1 MNAIAAEAN
10 IRTPTGRDGL
20 SLVKVERT
28 TLGVSST
35 VWMVKAPIHAML
47 VSFPVVCFI
56 GALVT
61 DLTYWSSAE
70 IMWADFSI
78 WLITAGLVFSGF
90 ATLVSLIR
98 FVGDRTFRTRTAVWL
113 HLSGDLLVF
122 VLSLWNAFVH
132 SRDAWTSVVPTGLAL
147 SAMVAVIAL
156 CTGWL
161 GLALIYLQ
169 SAGVSER

>member
-1 MNAIAAEAN
+1 MNAITSKAET
-10 IRTPTGRDGL
+10 RTSTGRDGL
-20 SLVKVERT
+20 SLIKVEMT
-28 TLGVSST
+28 NLAGSST
-35 VWMVKAPIHAML
+35 VWMVKAPIHSML

-56 GALVT
+56 GAMVT

-113 HLSGDLLVF
+113 HLFGDLLIL
-122 VLSLWNAFVH
+122 VLALWNAFVH

-156 CTGWL
+156 FTGWL